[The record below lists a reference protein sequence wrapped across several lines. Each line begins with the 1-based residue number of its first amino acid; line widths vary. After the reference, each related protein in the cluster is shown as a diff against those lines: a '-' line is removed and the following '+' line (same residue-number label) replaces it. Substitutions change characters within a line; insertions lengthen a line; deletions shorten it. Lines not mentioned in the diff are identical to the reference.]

1 MFYIFFRTFA
11 FCCAV
16 KTVCNTQQKAILA
29 NMNITKRFLTLIAA
43 MALVFMASAQVLNP
57 TKWSYT
63 VKELSED
70 EVELRFTA
78 KIDAG
83 WHLYSQKSDPNGPIP
98 MEVTFDES
106 KDYKRIGGVVEP
118 KYHEEM
124 DDVFKVM
131 VRSFSGTVTFRQKI
145 KRMTDKPFKVTG
157 SLYYQLCNDGSCIA
171 PDDVPFAFNVKEA
184 TKADTTVAVVETV
197 PEDSAAAAEEEPTVK
212 AEISDVQ
219 SVTEEPEAESKKS
232 GSLWGLFFGA
242 LLAGIVTMVT
252 PCVFPMI
259 PMTVNFFMHSSGSK
273 RKNRRQVWVFGLSIV
288 FIFTVLGAILS
299 LFFGPEVLNLIGTH
313 GIPNLIFFAIFITF
327 ALSFFGLFEIK
338 MPEKWVNKSDEQA
351 DKGGWAA
358 PFFIALTTVL
368 ISFSCT
374 GPIIG
379 AALIEFTTSSTNRR
393 VSLVTMLGFGLG
405 FALPFTLLAMFPSML
420 KNMKSGSWLN
430 SVKIVFAF
438 LELAFGLKFLQMA
451 DLYWG
456 WGLLN
461 RDVYL
466 ALWIVIFSLMGV
478 YLLGKIKFKGDS
490 DVEHIGVVRLF
501 LTIITFTFVVYM
513 IPGLWGAPLNAISGF
528 LPPMDTQDFNI
539 ERIVVE
545 NQHSSVGGQ
554 QSVVYSSTLPADR
567 KYADKLHM
575 PTGFEGFYDLD
586 EAKAYAKTVGKP
598 IFIDFTG
605 RNCAN
610 CREMEQ
616 SAWSK
621 PEAKKLLNER
631 FVMCALYADMNDID
645 LPEDEWVTDERG
657 RVIKTLGRRN
667 LNYQIKTFNQNA
679 QPCYVVIDSDGKVLS
694 DGVFVYDPKAS
705 AATKA
710 EGFVKFLEKAL
721 E

>member
-1 MFYIFFRTFA
+1 M
-11 FCCAV
+11 
-16 KTVCNTQQKAILA
+16 
-29 NMNITKRFLTLIAA
+29 TKRLFSLLT
-43 MALVFMASAQVLNP
+43 ALMLTFIASAQVQNP
-57 TKWSYT
+57 AHWNYS
-63 VKELSED
+63 VKELSAD
-70 EVELRFTA
+70 EVELRFTV
-78 KIDAG
+78 KIDEG
-83 WHLYSQKSDPNGPIP
+83 WHLYSQKSDPSGPIP

-131 VRSFSGTVTFRQKI
+131 VRSFSGTAVFRQKI
-145 KRMTDKPFKVTG
+145 KRLTDKPFKVTG
-157 SLYYQLCNDGSCIA
+157 SLYYQLCNEGSCIA
-171 PDDVPFAFNVKEA
+171 PDDVPFTFNVKAGEVTA
-184 TKADTTVAVVETV
+184 ANDETTETVETDTANV
-197 PEDSAAAAEEEPTVK
+197 EPTPIASDQSDQPDLSVK
-212 AEISDVQ
+212 
-219 SVTEEPEAESKKS
+219 PESPDTPDSSGKKS
-232 GSLWGLFFGA
+232 ASLWGLFFGA

-259 PMTVNFFMHSSGSK
+259 PMTVNFFMHSSENK
-273 RKNRRQVWVFGLSIV
+273 RKNRRQVWVFGLSII

-338 MPEKWVNKSDEQA
+338 MPEKWVNKSDAQA
-351 DKGGWAA
+351 DKGGFMA

-368 ISFSCT
+368 VSFSCT

-379 AALIEFTTSSTNRR
+379 AALIEFSTSTTNRW
-393 VSLVTMLGFGLG
+393 VSLISMLGFGLG

-456 WGLLN
+456 WGLLD
-461 RDVYL
+461 RDIYL
-466 ALWIVIFSLMGV
+466 AIWIVIFALMGV
-478 YLLGKIKFKGDS
+478 YLLGKIKFKGDD
-490 DVEHIGVVRLF
+490 DVQHIGVIRLF
-501 LTIITFTFVVYM
+501 LSIATFTFVVYM

-545 NQHSSVGGQ
+545 NQQASVGGEQ
-554 QSVVYSSTLPADR
+554 TVVYGSKLPADR

-631 FVMCALYADMNDID
+631 FVMCALYADMNDIT
-645 LPEDEWVTDERG
+645 LPENEWVTDEHG

-679 QPCYVVIDSDGKVLS
+679 QPCYVVIDADGKVLS
-694 DGVFVYDPKAS
+694 DGVFVYDPKATAS
-705 AATKA
+705 TKA